1 MSEPP
6 PNEFVVLPI
15 PAPPSVAQLQHAIE
29 QQQHEWHANL
39 GRARCSASAAA
50 AAASPSRR
58 VHSREQ
64 SPSRGVQFD
73 TRTPPAQQRQAG
85 TAAASSLQQARP
97 GGGAR
102 TTRTPATQPPPASSA
117 DDGALMPPPPR
128 ETHKERRV
136 QQQREILGQT
146 VSVAQAQ
153 ASESA
158 VREQLLKHEL
168 IGTEATLVA
177 ANNALRGARAERNDL
192 AHQLAQLGERLRSA
206 NFGGGAKGGRRTVS
220 MSAAATDDNNTSDGA
235 RRGGGSATSRRVGG
249 GFSYRKGAGG
259 SGGGGASARGDTSGA
274 ASSDGE
280 ALHPPHA
287 APYHATLHTR
297 LTPRVQPLQF
307 HFHSVPRPT
316 LLTRLLEPHARASDC
331 QSGPALP
338 MPLPRRRAGGRRG
351 ARGLARIGA
360 AARSR
365 AAAALLGSLGS
376 LGRQGV
382 GARVARPHAAG
393 RAGGAARAGADAS
406 VEDETGVLP
415 VAPLATIGSAGC
427 IGRPRA
433 AQHTREEGPS
443 VSDPTERPWP
453 WNQAAPDVIGVDMPH
468 ATTQV
473 LMLQEQM
480 ALAAQR
486 RQQVPEGLMAAVAGE
501 AAGATPATGL
511 HARLLYAETQSLEAE
526 LAEARETARRM
537 EASRAV
543 ETVAQMLL
551 PGHGRASRA
560 GEPLPAA
567 RGPLWPC
574 HNVRTRVAPRAACSL
589 LLSPRPT
596 TARSCSSRASSS
608 SMRASRSPR
617 RSTSTSRPSRAPRST
632 GAVETAVLATPRL
645 ATAGSSGCIRRL
657 GAVLRTREEAPSTS
671 DPAERPWPGGRP
683 HQTHRGPL
691 RLTMQADRRVLA
703 RHSRDFLD
711 GKHAVEKD
719 KAALRAQVEE
729 LASPCRC
736 LCPSL

>member
-280 ALHPPHA
+280 ALHTPHA
-287 APYHATLHTR
+287 TRRACLAPLHTR

-365 AAAALLGSLGS
+365 AAAAAALLGSLGS

-415 VAPLATIGSAGC
+415 VGHSWPPSAPLAASEGPGLPSTPGRRGPASRIPPRGRGR
-427 IGRPRA
+427 GTRPRL
-433 AQHTREEGPS
+433 TS
-443 VSDPTERPWP
+443 LVSTC
-453 WNQAAPDVIGVDMPH
+453 
-468 ATTQV
+468 
-473 LMLQEQM
+473 
-480 ALAAQR
+480 
-486 RQQVPEGLMAAVAGE
+486 
-501 AAGATPATGL
+501 
-511 HARLLYAETQSLEAE
+511 
-526 LAEARETARRM
+526 RM
-537 EASRAV
+537 R
-543 ETVAQMLL
+543 
-551 PGHGRASRA
+551 
-560 GEPLPAA
+560 
-567 RGPLWPC
+567 
-574 HNVRTRVAPRAACSL
+574 
-589 LLSPRPT
+589 
-596 TARSCSSRASSS
+596 
-608 SMRASRSPR
+608 PR
-617 RSTSTSRPSRAPRST
+617 R
-632 GAVETAVLATPRL
+632 
-645 ATAGSSGCIRRL
+645 C
-657 GAVLRTREEAPSTS
+657 
-671 DPAERPWPGGRP
+671 
-683 HQTHRGPL
+683 
-691 RLTMQADRRVLA
+691 
-703 RHSRDFLD
+703 
-711 GKHAVEKD
+711 
-719 KAALRAQVEE
+719 
-729 LASPCRC
+729 
-736 LCPSL
+736 